1 MKERIT
7 IQLKPIEISKTGRQL
22 VEEAS
27 VSDEC
32 GEAREIKGGTQKQRN
47 FCRHLVSGLS
57 LSEAYR
63 RSYDAQNMKPATIH
77 KEAHKLMKNP
87 RVTTMYESIVAR
99 ADCRIINQR
108 IADRT
113 EILETLTSLMRG
125 QLSADANR
133 VRATQLLSQAQ
144 GLLREPL
151 EAPGEERSPE
161 EIRKELI
168 DRLRSLGIL
177 GTGTRDSGES
187 GCHNPVTTA
196 GKNGF

>member
-1 MKERIT
+1 MR
-7 IQLKPIEISKTGRQL
+7 
-22 VEEAS
+22 
-27 VSDEC
+27 
-32 GEAREIKGGTQKQRN
+32 
-47 FCRHLVSGLS
+47 
-57 LSEAYR
+57 
-63 RSYDAQNMKPATIH
+63 
-77 KEAHKLMKNP
+77 NP
-87 RVTTMYESIVAR
+87 RVTTMYESLAAR
-99 ADCRIINQR
+99 ADGRIINQR

-125 QLSADANR
+125 QLIADANR

-144 GLLREPL
+144 VLLREPL
-151 EAPGEERSPE
+151 EPPGEERSPQ

-196 GKNGF
+196 GKNGFRN